1 MVLPGQMVQPA
12 RYAQKIPRVS
22 PQAISHIEHR
32 QSLGGNMLYAREESD
47 MQNLKVLGKKT
58 LEDRSIVFGEKLKKN
73 EMI

>member
-1 MVLPGQMVQPA
+1 
-12 RYAQKIPRVS
+12 
-22 PQAISHIEHR
+22 
-32 QSLGGNMLYAREESD
+32 MLYAREESD